1 MHPTRLATHLRFP
14 TVFFSLLALGWL
26 AGPAASQPPAVL
38 KVHMIGHGEYFPEQS
53 LPELK
58 KYLEER
64 HRVECSL
71 SIKLEKNRLDNL
83 DSLKSADLLIVF
95 ARRMSLPPEQMELIR
110 QHWEQG
116 KPVIGIR
123 TASHAFQK
131 DDNEI
136 FDKKVLGGNYGGSG
150 GGKAVVPPDAADHPV
165 LKGVQPFKPS
175 QSPYGQGK
183 LADDVVVL
191 QVQGS
196 APQTWIHTYKGGR
209 TLYTSAG
216 APDDFK
222 NENFL
227 RLLANAVFWAT
238 QRDPE
243 KFKK

>member
-1 MHPTRLATHLRFP
+1 VKRLLLSLA
-14 TVFFSLLALGWL
+14 LLALLPCLSRGDE
-26 AGPAASQPPAVL
+26 PAPL
-38 KVHMIGHGEYFPEQS
+38 RIHMIGHGEYAPEQS

-58 KYLEER
+58 KYLEAR
-64 HRVECSL
+64 YRVECTL
-71 SIKLEKNRLDNL
+71 SIKLDKNRLDNL

-95 ARRMSLPPEQMELIR
+95 ARRMSLPAEQMELIR

-131 DDNEI
+131 DDNEV

-150 GGKAVVPPDAADHPV
+150 GGKVVVSTTAADHPV

-175 QSPYGQGK
+175 QYLYGQGK

-191 QVQGS
+191 QVQG
-196 APQTWIHTYKGGR
+196 ATPQTWTHTYKGGR

-227 RLLANAVFWAT
+227 RLLTNAVFWTT

-243 KFKK
+243 KMRK

>member
-1 MHPTRLATHLRFP
+1 MKRIILSL
-14 TVFFSLLALGWL
+14 VVLGLLA
-26 AGPAASQPPAVL
+26 APASSQPPAAL
-38 KVHMIGHGEYFPEQS
+38 KIHMIGHGEYSPEQT
-53 LPELK
+53 LPEFK

-64 HRVECSL
+64 YRVECTL

-95 ARRMSLPPEQMELIR
+95 ARRMNLPPEQMELIR

-131 DDNEI
+131 DDNEV
-136 FDKKVLGGNYGGSG
+136 FDKKVLGGNYAGTG
-150 GGKAVVPPDAADHPV
+150 GGKVVLAADAASHPV

-175 QSPYGQGK
+175 QGLYGQGK
-183 LADDVVVL
+183 LADGVVVL

-196 APQTWIHTYKGGR
+196 APQTWVHAYKGGR

-216 APDDFK
+216 VPDDFK
-222 NENFL
+222 DENFR
-227 RLLANAVFWAT
+227 RLLANAVFWTT
-238 QRDPE
+238 QRDPD
-243 KFKK
+243 KMKK

>member
-1 MHPTRLATHLRFP
+1 MRVLSA
-14 TVFFSLLALGWL
+14 LLLVALL
-26 AGPAASQPPAVL
+26 AGPASSQAPAPL
-38 KVHMIGHGEYFPEQS
+38 KVHMIGHGEYDPEKS

-64 HRVECSL
+64 YRVECTL
-71 SIKLEKNRLDNL
+71 STKLEKNRLDNL

-95 ARRMSLPPEQMELIR
+95 ARRMNLPPEQMELIR

-116 KPVIGIR
+116 KPVIGMR

-131 DDNEI
+131 DDNEV
-136 FDKKVLGGNYGGSG
+136 FDKKVLGGNYAGTG
-150 GGKAVVPPDAADHPV
+150 GGKVVLAADAASHPV
-165 LKGVQPFKPS
+165 LKDVQPFKPS
-175 QSPYGQGK
+175 VGPYGQGK

-191 QVQGS
+191 QMLGS
-196 APQTWIHTYKGGR
+196 APLTWAHTYKGGR

-216 APDDFK
+216 APEDFK

-227 RLLANAVFWAT
+227 RLLANAVFWTT

-243 KFKK
+243 KMKK

>member
-1 MHPTRLATHLRFP
+1 MRANTTATRLPFP
-14 TVFFSLLALGWL
+14 PVLSLLVLGLL
-26 AGPAASQPPAVL
+26 AGPVAGQPPAAL
-38 KVHMIGHGEYFPEQS
+38 KVHIIGHGEYSPEQS
-53 LPELK
+53 LPEFK

-64 HRVECSL
+64 YRVECTL

-83 DSLKSADLLIVF
+83 DSLKSADLLVVF
-95 ARRMSLPPEQMELIR
+95 ARRMNLPPEQMELIR

-150 GGKAVVPPDAADHPV
+150 GGKVVVPATAADHPV

-175 QSPYGQGK
+175 QSLYGQGK

-196 APQTWIHTYKGGR
+196 TPQTWTHTYKGGR

-227 RLLANAVFWAT
+227 RLLANAVFWTA

-243 KFKK
+243 KMKK